1 MIKLSINRPTIL
13 VVVFTILITLGL
25 FSYTQL
31 RYELIPD
38 ISPPLITVSTIY
50 PGASPS
56 EIENTISKK
65 IEDALSSLERI
76 KAIRSTSLENFSII
90 IVNFEEG
97 VNIDLILLEAQRKLG
112 EITAELPQDARAPV
126 LSKFSTGELPI
137 MNIGATAALSS
148 SDFYVLLNERIKPTL
163 STIQGV
169 AQVSMVGGRE
179 REIQVNVRKDRLEQL
194 NVSILQIVK
203 AIRESNL
210 EFPTGRVQNE
220 NQQILIKLAGQF
232 TSLDELRELVIS
244 QSPFTGAPIKLYE
257 VAEVLDTEKDASDLS
272 RVNGK
277 DAIGILIQK
286 QADANAVEV
295 SRLVRE
301 AIADLEQQFD
311 QEQLAF
317 MVANDTSEFTLE
329 AVRAVT
335 NDIILAIILVAVV
348 MILFLQNFR
357 NALIVLLAIPIS
369 IITTFLGMYL
379 FDFTFNLMTLLAVTL
394 VVGILVDDSIVVLE
408 NIYRH
413 LEQGKPSRQA
423 ALEGSKEIF
432 LAAVSITLVLVVVF
446 FPLALTGGIVGSIM
460 QQFALVVVISTLLSL
475 LVSFTITPSL
485 AARYS
490 RLHAAKAGGIWDILF
505 SWFERGIKWLN
516 NRYAKILDWSLNHK
530 FLVLFLSVAMF
541 AGSILLITE
550 GFVGTEFLNT
560 GDRGEF
566 FVQLELPKDATL
578 QENNLLTRQAEAYL
592 LQQKEVKTLFA
603 TIGTQSG
610 IVVGRKAPNLTELT
624 VKLIDKSLRKTP
636 TSVYAIKVK
645 TALENLLP
653 GVKINSS
660 EVSFLGGASDTPIQV
675 FLYGVEKD
683 KAIEYADSLL
693 AEIKTIR
700 GTLEPE
706 LSTRDG
712 NPEVNIKVDRAKM
725 AELGLS
731 MFMVGATLQVAFNGN
746 TDAKYRDGENEFDIN
761 IVLDEF
767 DRNSVDDLSDLT
779 VMNPQGRLIKLRQF
793 ANITQ
798 TTGPAL
804 LERRDRVFSVT
815 VLSKTLG
822 RPSGSIGREIQD
834 WVEAHPP
841 PQGVSIHYGG
851 DLERQADSFL
861 SLGLAFVASFFFVYL
876 IMVALYNSYVY
887 PLVVMFSVPLATIG
901 ALLAMALTMNAF
913 NIFTIMGNVMLVGM
927 VSKNAILL
935 VDFANQSKL
944 DGLPT
949 REALV
954 QAGKARLRPILMTTL
969 SLVIALIPI
978 ALAKGAGSEWKNG
991 LSWALI
997 GGLTSST
1004 LLTLV
1009 VVPIVYQVA
1018 DNVKGRLGFEV

>member
-1 MIKLSINRPTIL
+1 MIELSINRPSIL
-13 VVVFTILITLGL
+13 VVVFTIMITLGL
-25 FSYTQL
+25 FSFTEL
-31 RYELIPD
+31 RYELIPN

-50 PGASPS
+50 PGASPA
-56 EIENTISKK
+56 EVENTVTKK

-76 KAIRSTSLENFSII
+76 KSIRSSSLENFSII

-112 EITAELPQDARAPV
+112 EISADLPQDARAPI

-148 SDFYVLLNERIKPTL
+148 AEFYVLLKDRIKPMISTL
-163 STIQGV
+163 QGV
-169 AQVSMVGGRE
+169 AQVTLVGGRE
-179 REIQVNVRKDRLEQL
+179 REIQVNVRQDRLEQL

-210 EFPTGRVQNE
+210 EFPTGRIQND

-232 TSLDELRELVIS
+232 ESLDELRNLVIS
-244 QSPFTGAPIKLYE
+244 NSPFTGAPIKLAE
-257 VAEVLDTEKDASDLS
+257 VAEILDTEKNASDLS
-272 RVNGK
+272 RVNGL
-277 DAIGILIQK
+277 DAIGILAQK

-301 AIADLEQQFD
+301 TLDDLSQQFE
-311 QEQLAF
+311 QEKLEF
-317 MVANDTSEFTLE
+317 TVANDTSEFTLE
-329 AVRAVT
+329 AVKAVT
-335 NDIILAIILVAVV
+335 NDIVLAIILVAVV

-369 IITTFLGMYL
+369 VITTFLGMYL

-413 LEQGKPSRQA
+413 IEMGKPSRKA
-423 ALEGSKEIF
+423 AIDGSKEIF

-460 QQFALVVVISTLLSL
+460 QQFAVVVVISTLLSL

-490 RLHAAKAGGIWDILF
+490 RKHAAREDGLWGILF
-505 SWFERGIKWLN
+505 GWFEKAIKWLN
-516 NRYAKILDWSLNHK
+516 TRYVNILSWSLNHK
-530 FLVLFLSVAMF
+530 FMVLFLSVVLF

-550 GFVGTEFLNT
+550 GFVGSEFLNT

-578 QENNLLTRQAEAYL
+578 QENNLITRQAEAYL
-592 LQQKEVKTLFA
+592 LQQKEVKTLFT

-610 IVVGRKAPNLTELT
+610 IVIGRKAPNISELT

-645 TALENLLP
+645 TALKNLLP
-653 GVKINSS
+653 GVKVNSS
-660 EVSFLGGASDTPIQV
+660 EVSFLGGASDTPIQI
-675 FLYGVEKD
+675 FLYGVD
-683 KAIEYADSLL
+683 KENALSYADSLL
-693 AEIKTIR
+693 AQMKTIR

-706 LSTRDG
+706 LSLREG
-712 NPEVNIKVDRAKM
+712 NPEINISVDRAKM

-746 TDAKYRDGENEFDIN
+746 SDAKYRDGENEYDIN
-761 IVLDEF
+761 IALDQF
-767 DRNSVDDLSDLT
+767 DRNSVDDLST
-779 VMNPQGRLIKLRQF
+779 ITIMNPTGRLIKLSQF
-793 ANITQ
+793 AEITQ

-834 WVEAHPP
+834 WVEANPP
-841 PQGVSIHYGG
+841 PQSVSIHYGG

-876 IMVALYNSYVY
+876 IMVALYDSYVY

-901 ALLAMALTMNAF
+901 AILAMALTMNSF

-935 VDFANQSKL
+935 VDFANQAKL
-944 DGLPT
+944 NGLPT
-949 REALV
+949 REALM

-991 LSWALI
+991 LAWALI

-1018 DNVKGRLGFEV
+1018 DNIKGILGVKA

>member
-1 MIKLSINRPTIL
+1 MIELSIRRPTL
-13 VVVFTILITLGL
+13 VVVLFTILMTLGL
-25 FSYTQL
+25 ISYTGL
-31 RYELIPD
+31 RYELIPS
-38 ISPPLITVSTIY
+38 IAPPLITVSTIY
-50 PGASPS
+50 PGASPA
-56 EIENTISKK
+56 EVENAVTKK
-65 IEDALSSLERI
+65 IEDALSSLEQI

-97 VNIDLILLEAQRKLG
+97 VNTDLILLEAQRKLG
-112 EITAELPQDARAPV
+112 EISAELPDDARTPV

-137 MNIGATAALSS
+137 LNIGATAALGSAE
-148 SDFYVLLNERIKPTL
+148 FYVLLQDQIKPAL
-163 STIQGV
+163 STIKGV
-169 AQVSMVGGRE
+169 AQITLVGGRE

-210 EFPTGRVQNE
+210 EFPTGRIQND

-232 TSLDELRELVIS
+232 KSLEELRQLVVS
-244 QSPFTGAPIKLYE
+244 QSPMTGAPIKLYE

-277 DAIGILIQK
+277 DAIGVLVQK

-295 SRLVRE
+295 SQAVRE
-301 AIADLEQQFD
+301 SLAELEQQFT
-311 QEQLAF
+311 QEQLTF
-317 MVANDTSEFTLE
+317 TVANDTSEFTIE
-329 AVRAVT
+329 AVEAVT
-335 NDIILAIILVAVV
+335 NDIILAIVLVAVV

-357 NALIVLLAIPIS
+357 NALIVMLAIPIS

-379 FDFTFNLMTLLAVTL
+379 FDFTFNLMTLLAITL

-413 LEQGKPSRQA
+413 LEMGKSSRQA
-423 ALEGSKEIF
+423 ATEGSKQIF

-460 QQFALVVVISTLLSL
+460 EQFALVVVMSTLLSL
-475 LVSFTITPSL
+475 LVSFTVTPAL

-490 RLHAAKAGGIWDILF
+490 RLHAAKEGGLWRALF
-505 SWFERGIKWLN
+505 DQFERGIQWLN
-516 NRYAKILDWSLNHK
+516 LRYSNILSWSLDHK
-530 FLVLFLSVAMF
+530 FLVLLVSVVLF
-541 AGSILLITE
+541 GGSILLVTE
-550 GFVGTEFLNT
+550 GYVGTEFLNT

-566 FVQLELPKDATL
+566 FVQLELPKNATL
-578 QENNLLTRQAEAYL
+578 QETNLLTRQAEAYL
-592 LQQKEVKTLFA
+592 LQQEEVKTLFA

-610 IVVGRKAPNLTELT
+610 IVIGRQAPNISELT
-624 VKLIDKSLRKTP
+624 VKLIDKSLRETP
-636 TSVYAIKVK
+636 TSVYAIQTKS
-645 TALENLLP
+645 ALENLLP
-653 GVKINSS
+653 GVKVNSS
-660 EVSFLGGASDTPIQV
+660 EVSFLGGASDTPIQISL
-675 FLYGVEKD
+675 FGVDKQ
-683 KAIEYADSLL
+683 KAIQYADSLL
-693 AEIKTIR
+693 AQMKTIR

-706 LSTRDG
+706 LSLREG
-712 NPEVNIKVDRAKM
+712 NPEINIQVDRAKM

-746 TDAKYRDGENEFDIN
+746 TDAKYRDGEKEYDIN
-761 IVLDEF
+761 IALDEF
-767 DRNSVDDLSDLT
+767 DRNSIEDLSEIGL
-779 VMNPQGRLIKLRQF
+779 MNPKGRLIKLSQF
-793 ANITQ
+793 AEITQ

-804 LERRDRVFSVT
+804 LERRDRVPSVT
-815 VLSKTLG
+815 VLAKTLG
-822 RPSGSIGREIQD
+822 RPSGSIGREIQA
-834 WVEAHPP
+834 WVAIHPP
-841 PQGVSIHYGG
+841 PPGVSIHYGG
-851 DLERQADSFL
+851 DLERQAESFL

-876 IMVALYNSYVY
+876 IMVALYDSYVY

-913 NIFTIMGNVMLVGM
+913 NIFTIMGNVMLVGL

-935 VDFANQSKL
+935 VDFANQAKL
-944 DGLPT
+944 NGLPT
-949 REALV
+949 RDALV

-991 LSWALI
+991 LAWALI

-1009 VVPIVYQVA
+1009 VVPIVYMVA
-1018 DNVKGRLGFEV
+1018 DGIKRRLGFS